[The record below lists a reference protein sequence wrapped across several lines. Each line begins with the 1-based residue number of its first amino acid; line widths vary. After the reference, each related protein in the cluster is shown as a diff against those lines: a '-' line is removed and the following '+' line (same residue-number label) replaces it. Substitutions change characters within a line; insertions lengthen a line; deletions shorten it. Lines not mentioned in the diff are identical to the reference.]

1 MRRCRA
7 SKHTDRMDIAIRT
20 AALLAL
26 EFVVGFSFARL
37 ASDGANIGAG
47 IAGFLALLLGSAA
60 WGFVDGRTGI
70 PMSAIVFRWVVI
82 ALVIGLLT
90 SLLPQFPWSDGV
102 DATVW
107 RSDLIS
113 LTPFI
118 AALVAVPALAAAA
131 LSAAIH
137 K

>member
-70 PMSAIVFRWVVI
+70 PMSAIV
-82 ALVIGLLT
+82 IGLLT
-90 SLLPQFPWSDGV
+90 SLLPQLPWSDGL

-107 RSDLIS
+107 RSDLMS